1 MDFDIVVG
9 VCIFATSAI
18 AAITSALT
26 LREKVK
32 SFEQPYKAEYDQIKQ
47 DVADLKDVNYHQ
59 TRAISVMLRHMID
72 GNDIGA
78 LETEY
83 EILQRLI
90 ATDHERHQYHL

>member
-1 MDFDIVVG
+1 MDFEIIVG
-9 VCIFATSAI
+9 VCVFITSTV

-32 SFEQPYKAEYDQIKQ
+32 SFEQPYKEEYEQLKR
-47 DVADLKDVNYHQ
+47 DVKDLRDVNYHQ

-90 ATDHERHQYHL
+90 STDHELHQYHL